1 LLNYRAFHNL
11 NKDKLRRSQAG
22 IVFSRHLLNMIGGGE
37 VIYHGAESFM
47 SSRPTKEE
55 ARTRFSLPQQ
65 GRIALALG
73 FRTATKG
80 WDILTKIKV
89 PDGWSIVVSSSKNHY
104 NKENLTLQLEKNNNI
119 IVLENDF
126 LSERDLA
133 LLFCASDAIV
143 LPYKVSSGSG
153 VMFDALAHGLPF
165 VATDLEF
172 FKEFS
177 AEGLGLTVRR
187 DPIEFSNGLVA
198 IKRNY
203 ANYKEA
209 VNTFKKKLRWD
220 IIAKQHAMIY
230 SRIMEKG
237 TDIIAA

>member
-1 LLNYRAFHNL
+1 
-11 NKDKLRRSQAG
+11 
-22 IVFSRHLLNMIGGGE
+22 
-37 VIYHGAESFM
+37 
-47 SSRPTKEE
+47 
-55 ARTRFSLPQQ
+55 
-65 GRIALALG
+65 
-73 FRTATKG
+73 
-80 WDILTKIKV
+80 
-89 PDGWSIVVSSSKNHY
+89 
-104 NKENLTLQLEKNNNI
+104 
-119 IVLENDF
+119 
-126 LSERDLA
+126 
-133 LLFCASDAIV
+133 
-143 LPYKVSSGSG
+143 
-153 VMFDALAHGLPF
+153 MFDALGHGLPF
-165 VATDLEF
+165 IATDLEF

-177 AEGLGLTVRR
+177 AKGLGLTVRR